1 MTIAL
6 IDGDIVAYR
15 SAASCQQQG
24 VLVEPVEVAVL
35 RTKELILR
43 IIQETG
49 AQRNLSAT
57 YLSGESNFRTTIN
70 PEYKAN
76 RKNTPKPEYLDA
88 CRQHLVDEWHAV
100 LADNCEADDCMA
112 IAQTMYP
119 ESTIICTIDKDL
131 LQVPGKHYNFVKQ
144 EFREVSE
151 KEGLFQF
158 YWQCIMGDRTDNIF
172 GFDGVARQT
181 IPKKLEWLYEEMLQ
195 ASSMGTEVDLF
206 DIVRAQYKDDGR
218 FLMNGRCLWIQR
230 KPEQLWEFPE

>member
-15 SAASCQQQG
+15 SAASCEQQG
-24 VLVEPVEVAVL
+24 VLVEPLEVALL
-35 RTKELILR
+35 RTQELMLR

-49 AQRNLSAT
+49 SDHSVSAT
-57 YLSGESNFRTTIN
+57 YLSGGSQFRHTIN

-76 RKNTPKPEYLDA
+76 RKDMKKPEFLNA
-88 CRQHLVDEWHAV
+88 CRQHLVDVWCAV
-100 LADNCEADDCMA
+100 LADNCEADDCMG
-112 IAQTMYP
+112 IAQTKYP

-131 LQVPGKHYNFVKQ
+131 LQVPGRHYNFVKQ

-172 GFDGVARQT
+172 GFDGIARNT
-181 IPKKLEWLYEEMLQ
+181 IPKKLEPLYQEMQ
-195 ASSMGTEVDLF
+195 HASSMGIEVDLF
-206 DIVRAQYKDDGR
+206 DIVRAQYNDDAR
-218 FLMNGRCLWIQR
+218 LLMNGRCLWIQR
-230 KPEQLWEFPE
+230 VPEQLWEFPV